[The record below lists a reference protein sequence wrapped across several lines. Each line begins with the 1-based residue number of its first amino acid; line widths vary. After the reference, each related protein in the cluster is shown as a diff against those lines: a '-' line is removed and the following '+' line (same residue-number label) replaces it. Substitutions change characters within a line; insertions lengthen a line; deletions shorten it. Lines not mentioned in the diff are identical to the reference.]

1 MRHLNYLLL
10 LLVVACG
17 NPHLNS
23 IDKLGSK
30 NIPIIGK
37 PEVLNLLGLHMDD
50 GLNFRTKLPSISKV
64 IEITNLD
71 IEKEWSVEMMFEKGS
86 NFRFKGGSYPGTEGT
101 CGKEIKGSEKCKLDL
116 EFFADAS
123 GFHADNLDIAYVSLT
138 DEKDIRTFKY
148 PLRGERYQDVVKE
161 KIYKV
166 TVKTLSGL
174 EILDFGKSDVKD
186 IQTSIVIIK
195 NEGTELVTF
204 EVKFEF
210 GINFNFTGKLFP
222 GSKGSCKSELAPG
235 EECRIEVTF
244 EAQKIGL
251 EQDKII
257 IDYKEGIKTFNILGE
272 KLPNK
277 KRGPLVSSEVFSSHV
292 DFGKVK
298 TGLIVNKQFEIQ
310 NLGETSYGLKS
321 SDITGENFSFSGGK
335 FPGKNGT
342 CSDILLPGSCL
353 IELAYSPSEVKK
365 DKGNF
370 KLQTIEGDSV
380 ELTLGGEG
388 ILGGALCESFNEYL
402 IIPEKTYPAKKVI
415 FPYLRSH
422 PDTFAKL
429 DVLYG
434 TQVNGY
440 IKSLDRYTVS
450 DGMVYL
456 TFKLPKIEG
465 EIINMNFGVKV
476 LKVIQDNYKD
486 TESLCLSSEGLRKC
500 SGHEFSLASWQ
511 KLKNPKF
518 WDVYQHPVSERY
530 EKQFVSGEYKC
541 GAFRCMDLNTQYEL
555 SDIFELSMG
564 EMATLRKEGT
574 FSLIFSDDTRMHKMP
589 RIYVKTKVQRSCE

>member
-1 MRHLNYLLL
+1 MT
-10 LLVVACG
+10 ACG

-30 NIPIIGK
+30 TIPTIAK
-37 PEVLNLLGLHMDD
+37 PEVLELMGLHMDE
-50 GLNFRTKLPSISKV
+50 GLNLKTKLPRISKIV
-64 IEITNLD
+64 EISNLD
-71 IEKEWSVEMMFEKGS
+71 QDKNWSVEMKFEQGS
-86 NFRFKGGSYPGTEGT
+86 NFRFKDGDFPGANGT
-101 CGKEIKGSEKCKLDL
+101 CAKEMKGNEKCTLNI
-116 EFFADAS
+116 EFFSDS
-123 GFHADNLDIAYVSLT
+123 PIFVADNLDIKYVSLA
-138 DEKDIRTFKY
+138 DEKDIRQIKY
-148 PLRGERYQDVVKE
+148 PLRGERYEEVVKE

-166 TVKTLSGL
+166 TVRTINNKD
-174 EILDFGKSDVKD
+174 ILDFGKSDIKD
-186 IQTSIVIIK
+186 IQKSQVIIK
-195 NEGTELVTF
+195 NEGTELVVF
-204 EVKFEF
+204 EVRFEVGVSF
-210 GINFNFTGKLFP
+210 SFSGKTYP
-222 GSKGSCKSELAPG
+222 GSKGNCKSELAPG
-235 EECRIEVTF
+235 EECLLEITF
-244 EAQKIGL
+244 QGEKIGI

-257 IDYKEGIKTFNILGE
+257 VDYKEGIKTFNILGE

-277 KRGPLVSSEVFSSHV
+277 KRGPLVASEVFSNHI

-298 TGLIVNKQFEIQ
+298 TGLSVNKQVEIQ
-310 NLGETSYGLKS
+310 NLGETSYSLKS
-321 SDITGENFSFSGGK
+321 GEILGEKFSFSGGK

-353 IELAYSPSEVKK
+353 IELAYAPDEVQK
-365 DKGNF
+365 DKGGL
-370 KLQTIEGDSV
+370 KYLTVEGDSV
-380 ELTLGGEG
+380 ELTLAGEG
-388 ILGGALCESFNEYL
+388 IFGGELCESFNEYL
-402 IIPEKTYPAKKVI
+402 IIPEKTYPADKVI

-476 LKVIQDNYKD
+476 LKVIQDKFKD
-486 TESLCLSSEGLRKC
+486 TESLCLSSNGIRKC

-511 KLKNPKF
+511 KLKNPAF
-518 WDVYQHPVSERY
+518 WDIYQHPVSERY
-530 EKQFVSGEYKC
+530 ERQFASGEYKC
-541 GAFRCMDLNTQYEL
+541 GGFRCMDLNTQYEL
-555 SDIFELSMG
+555 SDIFELSLK

-589 RIYVKTKVQRSCE
+589 RIYVKTKVQRSCK